1 MTLWKKALSVF
12 LWAHLCVTFAG
23 VAQDEVRPA
32 TIMAI
37 ENKPPVARAGE
48 DIALVDN
55 DRDGKEEV
63 LLDGSA
69 STDSDGQIEHYGWW
83 VESQVIAEGEK
94 PTIEFNVGQTT
105 VKLIVTDDKGDTSSD
120 EVVVTISEPADKAPV
135 ANAGENIVVE
145 DKNNDQSEE
154 ITLDGSASREGS
166 AGIIKYSWT
175 TAEEE
180 IASGV
185 SVTVTLPV
193 GETKITLTVTDE
205 SGKSSRDEV
214 IVTVLAFTN
223 MPPVA
228 DAGPDQDLIDEDGD
242 GEAEVTLDGSGS
254 EDEDGIIE
262 SYLWTWEGLADSVA
276 GIKPQII
283 LPVGVTEVILTVK
296 DNKGATGQD
305 TVVISI
311 QPKNAAPVANAG
323 ADQEVADEDGDGEAE
338 VTLDGTASLD
348 DDGSISNYVWYNS
361 EEKEI
366 ATGDRVL
373 VKLPVGVW
381 EILLVVTDDRG
392 AKDTASM
399 KITVMKPLAVN
410 DEVGEEHNIQAFP
423 NPARERFTVS
433 SSIYAGAVC
442 YLINIKGEVTGKIKM
457 INGKAAFDV
466 SGYPAGIYYLLAEVK
481 GKRMVRKVIIN

>member
-1 MTLWKKALSVF
+1 MILWKKVLTVF
-12 LWAHLCVTFAG
+12 LWAHLCVTFVG
-23 VAQDEVRPA
+23 VAQDETRPA

-69 STDSDGQIEHYGWW
+69 STDSDGQIEHYEWKIGD
-83 VESQVIAEGEK
+83 QKIEGEK
-94 PTIEFNVGQTT
+94 QAVEFNVGQTT
-105 VKLIVTDDKGDTSSD
+105 VTLIVTDDKGDTSSD
-120 EVVVTISEPADKAPV
+120 EVVVTISEPADEPPV
-135 ANAGENIVVE
+135 ANAGEDVVVV

-154 ITLDGSASREGS
+154 ITLDGSASKEGS
-166 AGIIKYSWT
+166 AGISKYSWA
-175 TAEEE
+175 TAEGE

-193 GETKITLTVTDE
+193 GETKVTLTVTDE
-205 SGKSSRDEV
+205 SGKSSSDEV

-228 DAGPDQDLIDEDGD
+228 DAGPDQALIDEDGD
-242 GEAEVTLDGSGS
+242 GEGEVTLDGSGS

-276 GIKPQII
+276 GIKPQIT

-311 QPKNAAPVANAG
+311 QPKNAAPIANAG
-323 ADQEVADEDGDGEAE
+323 GDQEVVDEDGDGQAE

-348 DDGSISNYVWYNS
+348 NDGNISSYVWYDR
-361 EEKEI
+361 EEREI
-366 ATGDRVL
+366 ATGDRAIVN
-373 VKLPVGVW
+373 LPVG
-381 EILLVVTDDRG
+381 ESDILLVVADDRG
-392 AKDTASM
+392 AKDSASV
-399 KITVMKPLAVN
+399 KITVMQPLAVDN
-410 DEVGEEHNIQAFP
+410 EGWREENNMQVFP

-442 YLINIKGEVTGKIKM
+442 YLINIKGDLTGKVKM
-457 INGKAAFDV
+457 INGKAAFDT
-466 SGYPAGIYYLLAEVK
+466 SGYLAGIYFLVAEAK
-481 GKRMVRKVIIN
+481 GERIIRKIIIN